1 MTEPKEQKEPFKIT
15 WAKPDSP
22 IYSRGWTVGSVSPS
36 RRYTE
41 SSQTEDSD
49 KPAPS
54 SRGKELEDD
63 RS

>member
-15 WAKPDSP
+15 SAKPDSP
-22 IYSRGWTVGSVSPS
+22 IYSRGWTIGSVRPPKRS
-36 RRYTE
+36 TT
-41 SSQTEDSD
+41 SSQADGSD